1 MKYLNLFPVLL
12 LLTQQADAQSPAA
25 QPTSYWMVSAGFGML
40 FPPNPGSPLTTSF
53 QYTSTSVTTGAT
65 ATQTFTGKTGAF
77 HSPAFAGDMLLVT
90 HVFNHNSINLGFG
103 YNADI
108 SGTGLNSYIK
118 AGYGYIFRLGRLQ
131 VQPSVDFYAMLDG
144 PANLGTIDNSGVDLS
159 LLGYAAHAQFYSTTF
174 NATTFQSEAHTYNA
188 DNLEIDYY
196 RVSYLAEPKLVLG
209 TILWR
214 KMYIGVEGGWLLQM
228 AQAGRFDL
236 RQNGGGTSN
245 VVGKVYVNDH
255 GSLGGPGVGIN
266 IGYCFGGSVSKKKK
280 H

>member
-12 LLTQQADAQSPAA
+12 LLTQQADAQPPAS
-25 QPTSYWMVSAGFGML
+25 QPTSYWMLSAGFGML
-40 FPPNPGSPLTTSF
+40 FPPKPGSPLTTSF

-65 ATQTFTGKTGAF
+65 TTQTFTGKTGAF
-77 HSPAFAGDMLLVT
+77 HPTAFAGDMLHAT
-90 HVFNHNSINLGFG
+90 CVFNHNSINLGAG

-118 AGYGYIFRLGRLQ
+118 AGYGYIFRFGRLQ

-144 PANLGTIDNSGVDLS
+144 PANLGSIDNSGVNLS
-159 LLGYAAHAQFYSTTF
+159 LLGYSAHAQFYSTSF
-174 NATTFQSEAHTYNA
+174 DATTFQSEAHTYNA

-196 RVSYLAEPKLVLG
+196 RISYLAEPKLVLG

-245 VVGKVYVNDH
+245 VVGKVYLSDH
-255 GSLGGPGVGIN
+255 GSLGGPGV
-266 IGYCFGGSVSKKKK
+266 
-280 H
+280 